1 MTETVRQVAPGNACS
16 CNPED
21 GLNEQAVVRAGA
33 ARITGLAGQVRLHP
47 LPLMVLQQ
55 QPNRRHPTLPE
66 KELESDFRPSRNP
79 KCQRALGNADYFI
92 HLGNLL
98 VQIPDLVAAEA
109 AFAEALALA
118 PGRADARQRLAE
130 IWAAQSAALANQ
142 AA

>member
-79 KCQRALGNADYFI
+79 KCQRALARMLKVQPIPVGEDTPMSTADW
-92 HLGNLL
+92 
-98 VQIPDLVAAEA
+98 
-109 AFAEALALA
+109 
-118 PGRADARQRLAE
+118 RSADAYQELRSLDAP
-130 IWAAQSAALANQ
+130 
-142 AA
+142 